1 MLFTLFHPFSNF
13 HKKFMQCNMQ
23 YSVCIEL
30 KNSLKSIYKICGEE
44 SQPQGS
50 TGAVGQTGIHHLRRN
65 HEEVPQN
72 TKVSFE
78 PCGLSDK

>member
-30 KNSLKSIYKICGEE
+30 KNSLKSIYKY
-44 SQPQGS
+44 
-50 TGAVGQTGIHHLRRN
+50 VGKNPNPKDQLAQWVKRGFITYD
-65 HEEVPQN
+65 ET
-72 TKVSFE
+72 TKKYRKTQKY
-78 PCGLSDK
+78 LSSRAA